1 MSELTNIE
9 LEAALDRVL
18 RGDQGAAQRIIDHN
32 KALRAKL
39 AAVTKERDQL
49 QQSAQILAETE
60 GALSAAGIPEEEMPG
75 GELLGI
81 PTPRRVQLLCKQ
93 LLAVTQERDALIQ
106 AGQP

>member
-39 AAVTKERDQL
+39 AACE
-49 QQSAQILAETE
+49 
-60 GALSAAGIPEEEMPG
+60 
-75 GELLGI
+75 
-81 PTPRRVQLLCKQ
+81 
-93 LLAVTQERDALIQ
+93 QERDALIQ